1 MKTII
6 FILALVGFCLA
17 ADSTNT
23 LSPSDIIQ
31 DTPRKGDSTLT
42 QEQRLHK
49 RFDSLA
55 MALHATKDSMA
66 AQNKIIKA
74 AREALAI
81 VKPKNKMPQYILGG
95 LAIASGITIGTLDLI
110 EASQSGYSY
119 INGKKTG
126 WGWDNPDPWNGTPNY
141 RNTIYICI
149 SLTAILAG
157 VAEIIR

>member
-1 MKTII
+1 MKIAI
-6 FILALVGFCLA
+6 LIILALVGFCLA

-66 AQNKIIKA
+66 AQNKRIKA

-81 VKPKNKMPQYILGG
+81 VKPKNKVPQYILGG

-119 INGKKTG
+119 IN
-126 WGWDNPDPWNGTPNY
+126 
-141 RNTIYICI
+141 
-149 SLTAILAG
+149 A
-157 VAEIIR
+157 V